1 MKTFRNLRVASL
13 IEHELNKLFLQKME
27 FENALVTITAVE
39 VSGDLLQAKIRLG
52 VIPRE
57 KGPEVFALL
66 QKRRRELQHLIFKKI
81 NIKPMPSFK
90 FEIEEQKQLID

>member
-39 VSGDLLQAKIRLG
+39 VSGDLLQAKIKLG
-52 VIPRE
+52 VIPHE
-57 KGPEVFALL
+57 KGPEVFLALEE
-66 QKRRRELQHLIFKKI
+66 KKRELRYLLLKRI
-81 NIKPMPSFK
+81 NIKPMPRLI
-90 FEIEEQKQLID
+90 FEINEK

>member
-39 VSGDLLQAKIRLG
+39 VSGDLLQAKIKLG
-52 VIPRE
+52 VIPYE
-57 KGPEVFALL
+57 KGPEIFSSLEE
-66 QKRRRELQHLIFKKI
+66 KRRELQHLLLKKM
-81 NIKPMPSFK
+81 NIKPMPRLK
-90 FEIEEQKQLID
+90 FEIVEEK